1 MDFIDV
7 NEIGGQSVLGVCDA
21 GQNFVDGT
29 IVVLKGSGRSEY
41 TLLSQS
47 GDQLGVV
54 LNHVLTVAEVVGR
67 LLYVSGTAI
76 ILRSLFLVNKEHDQR
91 DDGTKGRRFTVLA
104 WDVDEALTIPAK
116 ISDFMLPAEQVGV
129 DR

>member
-1 MDFIDV
+1 M
-7 NEIGGQSVLGVCDA
+7 
-21 GQNFVDGT
+21 
-29 IVVLKGSGRSEY
+29 
-41 TLLSQS
+41 
-47 GDQLGVV
+47 
-54 LNHVLTVAEVVGR
+54 AEVVGR

-76 ILRSLFLVNKEHDQR
+76 ILRSLFLVHEEHNQR

>member
-7 NEIGGQSVLGVCDA
+7 NKIGGQSVLSIRDT
-21 GQNFVDGT
+21 GQNFVNCS
-29 IVVLKGSGRSEY
+29 IVVLKGSGGSKD

-54 LNHVLTVAEVVGR
+54 LNHVLAMAEVVRR
-67 LLYVSGTAI
+67 LLYVGGTAI
-76 ILRSLFLVNKEHDQR
+76 ILRPLFLVHEEHDQR

-129 DR
+129 DC